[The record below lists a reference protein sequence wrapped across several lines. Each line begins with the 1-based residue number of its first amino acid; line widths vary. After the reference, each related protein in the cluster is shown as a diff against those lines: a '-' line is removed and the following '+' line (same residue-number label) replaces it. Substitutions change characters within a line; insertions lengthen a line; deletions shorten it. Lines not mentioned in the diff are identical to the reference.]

1 MNTRSTLRRS
11 MCVAAT
17 ATLLA
22 TLSSLAQAELSAQDA
37 ERLGKE
43 LTPVGAERAGN
54 AAGTIP
60 AWDGGL
66 SKPPAGFDPAKG
78 YADVFASDKP
88 QYTITAANAE
98 QYRDKLPAGQLEML
112 KRYPSYKI
120 NVYPSRRTAAYPQS
134 VYDAVKAEGGKTK
147 LAAEGNGVVGIDKST
162 VPFPVPKAA
171 QEVLWNHVAR
181 FYGGTWVRY
190 NAEFPVQVNG
200 SFTPVTRN
208 EIFAAPWA
216 LDKAEPNRVYYY
228 RSKLTGPSNV
238 AGDAILVHEPFNQVE
253 EPRLAWSYNPGTRR
267 VVRAPNIAYD
277 APGSGS
283 DGLRTIDDY
292 LGFNGAPDRYDWK
305 LVGKKEMIISYNNFK
320 LSDKGLKYVDII
332 KPSHMNPD
340 LVRFEPHR
348 VWVLEAT
355 LKPGARHIYAKRVFY
370 IDEDSW
376 SIAHVDQY
384 DGRGELWRVR
394 DVHLMPFYNVPMTW
408 GICEVLYDLQSRRYL
423 ASGLMNEERQQ
434 TFGEKVNLN
443 NFSPDALR
451 RQGGS

>member
-1 MNTRSTLRRS
+1 MMTRPNARRTF
-11 MCVAAT
+11 CAT
-17 ATLLA
+17 AIAMLLA
-22 TLSSLAQAELSAQDA
+22 AASPLTQAELTSQDA

-54 AAGTIP
+54 TAGTIP

-66 SKPPAGFDPAKG
+66 TKPPAGFDRTKG
-78 YADVFASDKP
+78 YADPFAGDKP
-88 QYTITAANAE
+88 LYTITAANAAT
-98 QYRDKLPAGQLEML
+98 YADKLPPGQLEML
-112 KRYPSYKI
+112 KRYPTYKV
-120 NVYPSRRTAAYPQS
+120 NVYPTHRTAAYPQF
-134 VYDAVKAEGGKTK
+134 VYDLAKSEGTKVK
-147 LAAEGNGVVGIDKST
+147 LAADGNGVANTGKTT
-162 VPFPVPKAA
+162 VPFPVPKSA

-181 FYGGTWVRY
+181 YFGGTWVRF
-190 NAEFPVQVNG
+190 NAEFPVQVSG

-216 LDKAEPNRVYYY
+216 LDKAEANRVYYY
-228 RSKLTGPSNV
+228 RSKITGPSNV
-238 AGDAILVHEPFNQVE
+238 AGDAILVHEPMNQVE

-305 LVGKKEMIISYNNFK
+305 LVGKKEMFISYNNFK
-320 LSDKGLKYVDII
+320 LSDKGLKYAGII
-332 KPSHMNPD
+332 QPAHMNPD
-340 LVRFEPHR
+340 LVRFELHR

-355 LKPGARHIYAKRVFY
+355 LKSGARHIYAKRVFY

-394 DVHLMPFYNVPMTW
+394 DVHLMPYYDVPMTW
-408 GICEVLYDLQSRRYL
+408 GICEVLYDLQSRRYV
-423 ASGLMNEERQQ
+423 ASGLMNQERPQS
-434 TFGEKVNLN
+434 FGEKLNLN
-443 NFSPDALR
+443 LFSPDALR
-451 RQGGS
+451 REGS